1 MPSQSQAKTDGGAHE
16 RTPASVDTNHRS
28 QANTPPQTVTG
39 VTLNRLRAA
48 TPGAPRPQQEVLP
61 VSPVMDVVSVLPAF
75 LRNAYWAW
83 RGVHESVRF
92 EAAMTM
98 TSPDGPAYRAR
109 VYGIES
115 ADLKRALVQK
125 HLNAVRGS
133 EEVCLKAC
141 IKLGLVGQDL
151 TFQLAKT
158 VASRPQGGRVAT
170 YVDKLGLPLGDR
182 MVLADLV
189 ARRNGTLFVRN
200 LHRFGIDDHARRVEL
215 LRTAAHNSIDTRPRD
230 SIVKA
235 VSSVVGLS
243 HKERFELAQVI
254 ASVNPFAIAR
264 DFEHLSIS
272 EPEEVERIAL
282 LAASSS
288 GLRFDNMCRSTVARY
303 FTHFGIQDP
312 DVRKRA
318 ALLAATVSG
327 GDVAQ
332 YIHAFELT
340 RDDDLY
346 EVAKVAAVSTDGSTV
361 FSSQFSNFGIDD
373 FQRKREIGRLHAIA
387 CGWLSF
393 SELLRFAFHS
403 PADKRELARLSTEA
417 HGLPQLSLDSPP
429 ELVGSN
435 KSDTSAYMKF
445 FQHYGLTREEVHS
458 EVLPRAARER
468 PTGVLNRLKEL
479 ELNTI
484 EETIPVLKVIARSSP
499 EGLKA
504 VIQYLGPSW
513 DGPNIVK
520 LLVVPVLLEARKRW
534 MDTRTP
540 ASIREVANILEGAFE
555 SRDAL
560 GLAVPKSAI
569 ADSPLVS
576 LLVTGVSLEKH
587 HPTINFSTWDLFEVP
602 IPQGGIGYAL
612 AAYFV
617 AEPLVRHVEHG
628 RKVLE
633 TLRLVS
639 NLSTLP
645 LEAVTS
651 QRIGKIYEALG
662 SAESAEGL
670 RLYYELSMSKEVW
683 EGYFQDALN
692 LISASSVLWKLRR
705 GEGAGERLVVTP
717 ETLAAVS
724 ERLLAE
730 TESEFAS
737 QFGLSAAH
745 GVVELQER
753 WGDLAPL
760 TTLLA
765 RYKSGRTSEIPVLR
779 EIASHVLAGTF
790 HDWKYSSSSE
800 QLVGMSPRQ
809 IEMWR
814 ANPFRVS
821 LSRVGE
827 SRDITLDAQLE
838 RVRDIFD
845 DNLLRHIPDTMIE
858 DVVSEPPALAD
869 VVRRC
874 GLSEA
879 KFAVQVRDLTQVLQ
893 DVMVLKEHGRA
904 RELFAYLKLFNGIK
918 RGIKTTLPDEQAEQI
933 KKDLAS
939 IREAVRERNV
949 EERKRYLVFSTVTDD
964 PKLLLTIGDVVN
976 TSSCQSYRTGSVV
989 ETLPGYVIDANIK
1002 AMLSFVVAES
1012 HVKALLKMKR
1022 DSTLDLS
1029 DLRFDFDAPKLT
1041 LRVTDPSN
1049 RTASIRLG
1057 KAVCRRIIRAG
1068 ILVET
1073 GEPTVMAEA
1082 RYHSLHAITN
1092 HIEREQRELLKSVVA
1107 MVGAKPADGHLSFPA
1122 TRNPCGVYSDR
1133 GGGKR
1138 IGAFGVK
1145 FDKHKDRSEQEVF
1158 RLKE

>member
-1 MPSQSQAKTDGGAHE
+1 
-16 RTPASVDTNHRS
+16 
-28 QANTPPQTVTG
+28 
-39 VTLNRLRAA
+39 
-48 TPGAPRPQQEVLP
+48 
-61 VSPVMDVVSVLPAF
+61 MDVVSVLPDF
-75 LRNAYWAW
+75 VRNAYWSW
-83 RGVHESVRF
+83 RGIPESTRF
-92 EAAMTM
+92 EAAMTAAVK
-98 TSPDGPAYRAR
+98 SFDGPAYRAR

-115 ADLKRALVQK
+115 ADLRRSLVQK
-125 HLNAVRGS
+125 HLNSVRGS
-133 EEVCLKAC
+133 EDVCLNAC
-141 IKLGLVGQDL
+141 IKLGLVGEDL

-158 VASRPQGGRVAT
+158 VASRPQGGRVST
-170 YVDKLGLPLGDR
+170 YVDKLQLSPEDR
-182 MVLADLV
+182 IVLADLV

-200 LHRFGIDDHARRVEL
+200 LHRFGIEDRAKKLEL
-215 LRTAAHNSIDTRPRD
+215 LRTAAQSSSDTKPRD

-235 VSSVVGLS
+235 VSSVPGLS
-243 HKERFELAQVI
+243 LKERFELAQVI
-254 ASVNPFAIAR
+254 ASVNPYAIAR
-264 DFEHLSIS
+264 DFEHLSITD
-272 EPEEVERIAL
+272 PDDVERIAL

-303 FTHFGIQDP
+303 FPNFGIKDP

-332 YIHAFELT
+332 YIHSFDLA
-340 RDDDLY
+340 RDDDRY
-346 EVAKVAAVSTDGSTV
+346 EVAKVAAVSTDGSAV
-361 FSSQFSNFGIDD
+361 FSSQFSNFEIED
-373 FQRKREIGRLHAIA
+373 FGRKREIGRLHAIA

-393 SELLRFAFHS
+393 SELVRFAFYS

-417 HGLPQLSLDSPP
+417 HGLPQITLDSPP
-429 ELVGSN
+429 DLVGPQ
-435 KSDTSAYMKF
+435 KGHTSAYMRF
-445 FQHYGLTREEVHS
+445 FQHYGLTREEVLS
-458 EVLPRAARER
+458 DVLPRAAREQ
-468 PTGVLNRLKEL
+468 PAGVLNRLKEL
-479 ELNTI
+479 GFKTI
-484 EETIPVLKVIARSSP
+484 EETIPVLKVIAKSSP

-504 VIQYLGPSW
+504 VVQHLGPQW
-513 DGPNIVK
+513 DGPDIVK
-520 LLVVPVLLEARKRW
+520 WIVVPVLLESRRQW
-534 MDTRTP
+534 VDTRAP

-569 ADSPLVS
+569 ADGPLVS
-576 LLVTGVSLEKH
+576 LLVTGVGLEKY
-587 HPTINFSTWDLFEVP
+587 HPTINFSNWDLFEVP

-617 AEPLVRHVEHG
+617 SEPQVRYSEHG

-645 LEAVTS
+645 LEALTS
-651 QRIGKIYEALG
+651 QRIGKLYEALG

-670 RLYYELSMSKEVW
+670 HLHYDLSISREVW
-683 EGYFQDALN
+683 EGCFQDALN

-705 GEGAGERLVVTP
+705 GEGAGERLVVNP
-717 ETLAAVS
+717 ETLAQVR
-724 ERLLAE
+724 EKLLAE

-745 GVVELQER
+745 GVVELQDR
-753 WGDLAPL
+753 WGDLTPL

-765 RYKSGRTSEIPVLR
+765 RFKSGRTSEVPVLR

-790 HDWKYSSSSE
+790 HDWKYSTSSE

-809 IEMWR
+809 VEMWR

-879 KFAVQVRDLTQVLQ
+879 KFAVQVKDLTQVLQ

-939 IREAVRERNV
+939 IREAVRERHV
-949 EERKRYLVFSTVTDD
+949 VERKRYLVFSTVTDD

-1041 LRVTDPSN
+1041 LRITDGSN
-1049 RTASIRLG
+1049 RSASIRLG

-1073 GEPTVMAEA
+1073 GEPTVMAES

-1092 HIEREQRELLKSVVA
+1092 HIEREQRELLKSVLA